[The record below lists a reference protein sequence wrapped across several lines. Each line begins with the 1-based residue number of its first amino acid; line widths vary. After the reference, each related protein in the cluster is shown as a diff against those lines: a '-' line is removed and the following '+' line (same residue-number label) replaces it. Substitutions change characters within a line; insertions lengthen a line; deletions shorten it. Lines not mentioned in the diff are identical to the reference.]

1 MKHSHLTLQ
10 KGFHGLSTLR
20 WGFLHPRKRG
30 PCDCYACLCQSEITE
45 EKRRKP
51 SSHSRSYFVP
61 AIQLLNP
68 NDPNSLVE
76 CLGRK
81 QGDWIHPLC
90 RSWFHR
96 WIPSFWQ
103 LSTTIWD
110 VEVAQRARHWQVRLA
125 MCMFCQDLVDE
136 TTCRWLGLPHQV
148 HVAQGQVDIL
158 PDPNPERIS
167 LDIFNNALD
176 LARSIPNTVRAAML
190 SLLTQSL
197 ALCPIQCPCQRRRA
211 MSPHNAS
218 HACCPCEVPALTSKW
233 SWSSWLMGM
242 VKYSLKTPLTSK
254 VAPMPYG
261 LASQVMRTWGPSLR

>member
-20 WGFLHPRKRG
+20 WGFLHPRKRV

-61 AIQLLNP
+61 SIMQFSYSTLTLLLSVWGENKVTGSTLFVAAGSTGGSQVLAALHH
-68 NDPNSLVE
+68 D
-76 CLGRK
+76 LGR
-81 QGDWIHPLC
+81 GGGSTSSALASSAGNVYSRRDNMSL
-90 RSWFHR
+90 SWFA
-96 WIPSFWQ
+96 
-103 LSTTIWD
+103 IWG
-110 VEVAQRARHWQVRLA
+110 
-125 MCMFCQDLVDE
+125 
-136 TTCRWLGLPHQV
+136 TCCTRSGRYSAWPKSRE
-148 HVAQGQVDIL
+148 
-158 PDPNPERIS
+158 NS

-218 HACCPCEVPALTSKW
+218 HACCPWEVPALTSKW